1 MFQNASGPTEQAVR
15 GRKVT
20 DRVNRPFDE
29 GFGVDEEPA
38 ESYNTPDPAPPPWQP
53 SKVELKSVPLAV
65 ILALVVPGLGHIY
78 GRKFAQGLAILI
90 ITISLLM
97 LYILIITLVA
107 AVIIWGWQVYD
118 AYRIALRY
126 NDKVAETGARPW

>member
-1 MFQNASGPTEQAVR
+1 MVQNVISPTEHAVR

-38 ESYNTPDPAPPPWQP
+38 EAYRIPDPAPPPWQP
-53 SKVELKSVPLAV
+53 PRVEPKSVPLAV
-65 ILALVVPGLGHIY
+65 ILALLVPGLGHIY

-107 AVIIWGWQVYD
+107 AVLIWGWQVYD
-118 AYRIALRY
+118 AYRIARRY
-126 NDKVAETGARPW
+126 NDRVAETGARPW